1 MTDFDLST
9 LPDDVLSKITQE
21 AIRLGYLPPPD
32 GYDANGQPCWSLDKV
47 GAFYGHSATESR
59 AILERYQQEHPDRQG
74 YVNPRDVHRIN

>member
-32 GYDANGQPCWSLDKV
+32 GYDSNGKPCWSLDKV
-47 GAFYGHSATESR
+47 GAFYGHSAAESK
-59 AILERYQQEHPDRQG
+59 AILERYQEKHPDRQG
-74 YVNPRDVHRIN
+74 YVNPRDVHRIQ

>member
-1 MTDFDLST
+1 MSDFDLST

-32 GYDANGQPCWSLDKV
+32 GYDSNGKPCWSLDKI
-47 GAFYGHSATESR
+47 GAFYAHSAAESK
-59 AILERYQQEHPDRQG
+59 AILERYQEKHPDRQG